1 MTIKTDGL
9 QGVDPGLDAAREGR
23 ALVRWANNVT
33 PGASEVVLTDT
44 TLIYDI
50 PIGKQ
55 VIVTQICHG
64 LTSFSDS
71 CVFTLVACSE
81 PNGAGAV
88 TDLNHDMNIASG
100 SAIAGTQVYHYRL
113 RPPICVKHKD
123 GHRSISFQVTAN
135 DASATITVGWH
146 GWYEDEA

>member
-9 QGVDPGLDAAREGR
+9 QGIYAGLDAAREGR
-23 ALVRWANNVT
+23 ALIRWANSTT
-33 PGASEVVLTDT
+33 PGASEIVLTDT

-55 VIVTQICHG
+55 VIITDLCYG
-64 LTSFSDS
+64 LTSVSDS

-81 PNGAGAV
+81 PNGGGIV
-88 TDLNHDMNIASG
+88 TDLNHDLYIASG
-100 SAIAGTQVYHYRL
+100 TAIAGVYTYQNEL
-113 RPPICVKHKD
+113 VPPLCVKHKD

-146 GWYEDEA
+146 GWYEDEM